1 MTVGDVQIEKHDKG
15 VGWYRV
21 TITSLTDFAGQT
33 KIELLMRE
41 EFLRKL
47 RNEADRALN
56 NKPNPKTLDAL
67 KDK

>member
-1 MTVGDVQIEKHDKG
+1 MTVGDVKIERHDKG

-21 TITSLTDFAGQT
+21 TITSLQDFIGT
-33 KIELLMRE
+33 TTIELLIRE